1 MVQSVSVP
9 PRPPPCQSKLGLLMR
24 LDIFRIVLICF
35 NLPKNR
41 QHPSIFLAARTSYN
55 FRYSLVKKASETKAG
70 SVVEVQ
76 GLSFCPPLL
85 VA

>member
-1 MVQSVSVP
+1 MGIN
-9 PRPPPCQSKLGLLMR
+9 PRPPPCQSKLGLLKS
-24 LDIFRIVLICF
+24 LDLLRIALTCF

-41 QHPSIFLAARTSYN
+41 QHPSIFLGARTSYN
-55 FRYSLVKKASETKAG
+55 SRYSLVKKASEMKAG